1 MAMRAWCRPSFVV
14 VFLVIFTGVVCAQ
27 VDMGTIS
34 GLVRDASGAGA
45 AKVRVTIRNE
55 GTGIAQD
62 AATNEA
68 GLYVSPPLH
77 PGVYVVEV
85 EAAGFERS
93 AKRIELDVSQRVG

>member
-1 MAMRAWCRPSFVV
+1 MNPSWKLEVV
-14 VFLVIFTGVVCAQ
+14 ALLAIAFACAGTAQ

-45 AKVRVTIRNE
+45 AKVRVALRNE
-55 GTGIAQD
+55 GTGITQD
-62 AATNEA
+62 VATNEA

-85 EAAGFERS
+85 EAAGFER
-93 AKRIELDVSQRVG
+93 AARRVQLDL